1 MKIKK
6 LRPQKN
12 LENFFKVVSKF
23 DWSDLTANH
32 ASILSSDNK
41 SFYINKHKYL
51 FSEIKEKNLIKVS
64 IKDSYSNK
72 YNEVNK
78 AGFFIHKYLHNS
90 KAKPGAILHT
100 HSKNGVAI
108 SCLKDGFNE
117 KLNQSSMR
125 FYKRIVYVN
134 YEGMVMNDSI
144 AKNLSSKVKK
154 NTKVIILR
162 NHGIIIIGKN
172 INELF
177 HLTFHFEKCA
187 EIQLKLTH
195 KAVLQK
201 VSAKVASLTCNQHE
215 SFGPVGKLSWDAVLR
230 EIKKNEI

>member
-1 MKIKK
+1 MKIRNY
-6 LRPQKN
+6 RPQKN
-12 LENFFKVVSKF
+12 LENFFKVISKF

-51 FSEIKEKNLIKVS
+51 FSEINEKNLIKVD
-64 IKDSYSNK
+64 INEDYHKKYKD
-72 YNEVNK
+72 VNK
-78 AGFFIHKYLHNS
+78 AGFYIHKYLHNS

-125 FYKRIVYVN
+125 FYKRIIYVN
-134 YEGMVMNDSI
+134 YEGMVMNDLI
-144 AKNLSSKVKK
+144 AKKLSSKVKK
-154 NTKVIILR
+154 NTKIIILKNHGVIIV
-162 NHGIIIIGKN
+162 GQN
-172 INELF
+172 ISELF

-195 KAVLQK
+195 KLVLNK
-201 VSAKVASLTCNQHE
+201 VSDKVANLTCNQHE
-215 SFGPVGKLSWDAVLR
+215 SFGPVGKLSWEAVLR
-230 EIKKNEI
+230 KTKKK